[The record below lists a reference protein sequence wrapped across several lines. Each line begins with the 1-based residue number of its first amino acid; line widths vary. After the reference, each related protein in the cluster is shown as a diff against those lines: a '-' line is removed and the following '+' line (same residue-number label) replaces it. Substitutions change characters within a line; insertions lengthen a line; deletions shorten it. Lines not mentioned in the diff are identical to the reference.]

1 MANSIIVFGEIDI
14 ATAPDLRGRLEAAIE
29 GNPGERIEVDFAR
42 VTFVD
47 SSGLGVLI
55 GAQRRAR
62 AAGGDVTVTNLRASL
77 RTVFELT
84 GLDKLLLASAEVG

>member
-1 MANSIIVFGEIDI
+1 M
-14 ATAPDLRGRLEAAIE
+14 RLETAIE
-29 GNPGERIEVDFAR
+29 GNPGACIEVDFSR

-62 AAGGDVTVTNLRASL
+62 AGGGDVVVTNLKSSL
-77 RTVFELT
+77 RTVFDLT
-84 GLDKLLLASAEVG
+84 GLDKMLLASAEAV